1 MVENFVR
8 VLPKNGT
15 EALVNGEG
23 RNRKGPRS
31 RVANVV
37 LGSKALKR
45 GIRVFRRK

>member
-23 RNRKGPRS
+23 RNRSGYSS
-31 RVANVV
+31 RVA
-37 LGSKALKR
+37 R
-45 GIRVFRRK
+45 